1 MQSAAFE
8 GQVVSFLAEGV
19 FQKFPKLKLVLAESG
34 FTWLPSLLWRT
45 AKEWR
50 GVRPEVPWIDRNPAE
65 LVAEHVRL
73 TLQPVDAPKNDP
85 ASLARILDHIGSD
98 RMLLFSTD
106 YPHWQFDG
114 DDALPDGLPTAS
126 LGNLLI
132 NNALETYPR
141 LREAADSSDNAARN
155 EEQVP

>member
-1 MQSAAFE
+1 MHSAAFE

-106 YPHWQFDG
+106 YPHSVSLFPKSQDYIEQLTEG
-114 DDALPDGLPTAS
+114 MEPDVRDQILA
-126 LGNLLI
+126 GNAVRVFNL
-132 NNALETYPR
+132 A
-141 LREAADSSDNAARN
+141 
-155 EEQVP
+155 